1 MNYFGNF
8 DESFFFL
15 SFFFCKGRTK
25 AASVTRRQ
33 QPHPVCW
40 IRGRRFECPNRAMRR
55 RTRCMDGTTRT
66 AARSRLQAEMG
77 LRSSWVV
84 VTSSFLLRSLC
95 LGPEINSFHTPKLTF
110 CLFPRVLSP
119 KRCCSS
125 QRGFIQATPIC
136 TTVVQIKFIHALLGN
151 PLQSRYWPKKWKSL
165 VWSTVC
171 ESTSTL
177 YL

>member
-1 MNYFGNF
+1 
-8 DESFFFL
+8 
-15 SFFFCKGRTK
+15 
-25 AASVTRRQ
+25 
-33 QPHPVCW
+33 
-40 IRGRRFECPNRAMRR
+40 MRR

-136 TTVVQIKFIHALLGN
+136 TTVVQIKRARLEDA
-151 PLQSRYWPKKWKSL
+151 SRTTLPETLFEHTPFLNLKTPRPTTTPPQHHHTHNTTRKRPYVSPSTPTR
-165 VWSTVC
+165 VWRI
-171 ESTSTL
+171 
-177 YL
+177 